1 LNYNKSF
8 SDTFQFDALAITY
21 YDYTAA
27 GSEVTAKGFNANQL
41 NLIDNIE
48 EEVFKMSF
56 VLTHLEIE

>member
-8 SDTFQFDALAITY
+8 SDNFQFDALAGYSY
-21 YDYTAA
+21 YDYTA

-48 EEVFKMSF
+48 EVFKMSF